1 MACECDLLSRDRIR
15 STPLIGCS
23 LPFGERFSPK
33 IARLSSSGAPALR
46 GPKERRRAF
55 DIRAV
60 APSPHPG
67 PVPAFARRGRGRGR
81 RAPAPPPAF
90 AGRAPARA
98 RAALR
103 PPVAD
108 GPRSRISARELATEL
123 TGLVL
128 LVAVGTLIALTLG
141 HGRAGA
147 GGAPALVRPRA

>member
-15 STPLIGCS
+15 STPLIGRS

-33 IARLSSSGAPALR
+33 IARLSSSGAPALG

-67 PVPAFARRGRGRGR
+67 PVRALARR
-81 RAPAPPPAF
+81 AL
-90 AGRAPARA
+90 ARA

-103 PPVAD
+103 PPAAD
-108 GPRSRISARELATEL
+108 GPRPRISARELATEL
-123 TGLVL
+123 SGLL
-128 LVAVGTLIALTLG
+128 TLVAAGTLLALTLG
-141 HGRAGA
+141 HGRAVPWGTA
-147 GGAPALVRPRA
+147 IWLGLL